1 MDAADIPTRE
11 KILAL
16 PKVDLHCHLDGSM
29 RVETIE
35 ELAVEQKVTLPTTD
49 PQKLRHILLC
59 GRNAGS
65 LEEFL
70 KAFDLTLM
78 VLQDK
83 DGLARAAYDLAC
95 DAADENIWY
104 LEVRFSPILH
114 QNNGLRLSEIVD
126 AVLEGLKKAE
136 QEKKIRTGVIIC
148 GMRHMSPAISLRLA
162 QLAVAYKNR
171 GVVGFDLA
179 GAEQGFPPKHHIEA
193 FYLIRNNNINCTVHA
208 GEGYGPESIHQAIH
222 YCGAHRIGHC
232 TRLREDGDL
241 LNYVADRRI
250 PLEICLTSNVQTG
263 TVKSIED
270 HPFQLY
276 FDYSLRVTLNTDNR
290 LMSNTTVTDEYLLAA
305 ETFNLSMKD
314 LKNIV
319 IQGFRSSF
327 LSYRDRVA
335 LLREALDEF
344 KIPYLP

>member
-1 MDAADIPTRE
+1 MNEEETPTRE

-29 RVETIE
+29 RVETIL
-35 ELAVEQKVTLPTTD
+35 ELASDQKVELPTTD
-49 PQKLRHILLC
+49 ESELRKILLC
-59 GRNAGS
+59 GRDAGS
-65 LEEFL
+65 LEEYL
-70 KAFDLTLM
+70 KAFDVTLQ
-78 VLQDK
+78 VLQEK
-83 DGLARAAYDLAC
+83 EGLARAAYDLAC
-95 DAADENIWY
+95 DAADENVWY

-114 QNNGLRLSEIVD
+114 QKNGLRLSEIVD

-136 QEKKIRTGVIIC
+136 NEKKIRTGVIIC
-148 GMRHMSPAISLRLA
+148 GMRHMSPAVSLRLA
-162 QLAVAYKNR
+162 QLSVAYKNQ

-179 GAEQGFPPKHHIEA
+179 GAEHGFPPKHHIEA

-263 TVKSIED
+263 TVNSIED

-290 LMSNTTVTDEYLLAA
+290 LMSDTTVTDEYLLAA
-305 ETFNLSMKD
+305 KTFDLTMTNLKD
-314 LKNIV
+314 IV

-335 LLREALDEF
+335 LLREALQVLE
-344 KIPYLP
+344 IPYLP